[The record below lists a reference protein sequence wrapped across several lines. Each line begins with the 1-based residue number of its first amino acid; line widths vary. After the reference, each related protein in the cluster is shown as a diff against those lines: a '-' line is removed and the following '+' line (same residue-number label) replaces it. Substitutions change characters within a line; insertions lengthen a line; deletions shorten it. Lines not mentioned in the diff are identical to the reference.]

1 MQPPPIE
8 RLSPVRVT
16 RVRPPR
22 LRTRDGRYA
31 GPYVRPG
38 PSPTS
43 RIPRLCAR
51 LLPLLACGL
60 LSGAAAGAPVEAIEA
75 ATVDTTAGPLPDPAA
90 GLQDSRLHALDTMAP
105 QGRWA
110 ARLEMRTNGYDLWFD
125 DRGRMRG
132 LGGEF
137 DRVDL
142 NAGIFPALALLG
154 PGATLGTTRLRSRV
168 NIDFT
173 ALTMGYGIT
182 ENLTVGFILPYS
194 HIHTGVGFA
203 MSGGNVGFNPAF
215 NAGLPIGPGN
225 FPFAPVGGPVTPMGS
240 AGVQRLLTDPA
251 FGYRYKPVGSV
262 ATSGIGDPT
271 FGFLWRLY
279 KGTHDSAVLGLGV
292 HAGWARDDD
301 PDDLFDVQASD
312 GSTDLE
318 ARLEYFRALGAG
330 WDLRLFARHREQT
343 ADRVT
348 RRIPRPGEIL
358 APFSTRER
366 VERDLGD
373 YREYDIELGHS
384 IGAWRGSLTWHLYEK
399 SGDHYRSS
407 RGTDVSALEANTH
420 IRADQWRAGLSWSG
434 VGAFLRGALPLP
446 IVVKLEMQDT
456 YGGRNFPKVRDV
468 YVQVTSFF

>member
-8 RLSPVRVT
+8 RPSSVRIA
-16 RVRPPR
+16 RAQRPH
-22 LRTRDGRYA
+22 LRG
-31 GPYVRPG
+31 
-38 PSPTS
+38 
-43 RIPRLCAR
+43 R
-51 LLPLLACGL
+51 LLTLLASGL
-60 LSGAAAGAPVEAIEA
+60 LSGAAAAAPP
-75 ATVDTTAGPLPDPAA
+75 ATVSDAASAALPDPAA

-110 ARLEMRTNGYDLWFD
+110 ARLEMRSNGYDLWFD

-173 ALTMGYGIT
+173 ALTMGYGISDD
-182 ENLTVGFILPYS
+182 LTVGFILPYS

-225 FPFAPVGGPVTPMGS
+225 FPFAPVGGPVAPMGS
-240 AGVQRLLTDPA
+240 AGVQRLLIDPA